1 MAKRPPSK
9 LAPSKSK
16 ASPRKSAKTQGEQKP
31 AKIKE
36 KIMLKEGDKAPDF
49 HLKADDGQEISLSAL
64 RGKPVVL
71 YFYPKANTPGCTI
84 EANEFR
90 ELKPKFDMSDVVLLG
105 CSADKVESQAKFK
118 AKYKLNFA
126 LLSDPDFNAIE
137 AYDAR
142 RMKSFLG
149 KSFLGIVR
157 STFLI
162 APDGRIAK
170 VWDKVTAKGHAAEVL
185 DAANQLKGNVRG
197 AAGSV

>member
-1 MAKRPPSK
+1 MEKRPAAKRKVSK
-9 LAPSKSK
+9 RKVQKSK
-16 ASPRKSAKTQGEQKP
+16 VAKG
-31 AKIKE
+31 KIKE
-36 KIMLKEGDKAPDF
+36 TIMLKEGDQAPDF
-49 HLKADDGQEISLSAL
+49 HLKADDGQEISLSGL

-90 ELKPKFDMSDVVLLG
+90 ELKSRFDVSNVVLLG

-126 LLSDPDFNAIE
+126 LLSDPDFDAIE

-162 APDGRIAK
+162 GPDGRIAK
-170 VWDKVTAKGHAAEVL
+170 VWDKVSAKGHAADVL
-185 DAANQLKGNVRG
+185 SAAQKLQENARG
-197 AAGSV
+197 VAGSN